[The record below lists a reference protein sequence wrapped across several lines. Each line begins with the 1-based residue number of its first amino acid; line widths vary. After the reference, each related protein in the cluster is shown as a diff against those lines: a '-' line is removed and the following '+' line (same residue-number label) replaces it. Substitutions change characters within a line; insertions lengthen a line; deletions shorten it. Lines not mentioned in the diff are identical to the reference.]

1 MTYRLLLPLVA
12 VLAGCFP
19 ARVPLRTTL
28 YPGSDPDTLVLLM
41 PGLGAHDRAFG
52 DKGIVSAA
60 REAGVKADL
69 LAVDA
74 TLGYYLRDQLKTR
87 LGEDVIGPLSG
98 RYEHVWVLGISMG
111 GLGALLTAK
120 DFAHEVDGVVLLSP
134 YLGRKRTLEAVRSG
148 QRMSD
153 YSPPNI
159 RAWDEDLWDWLKR
172 LDGDAERLPPIYLGY
187 GTTDLGMQNHTWLSG
202 YLPAERVRVAE
213 GGHAWPTWR
222 QLTTD
227 LVRGPLSV
235 EPAFGAS
242 VPQGI
247 PALVAPPAPEPAPV
261 EAEPVEA
268 EPAPV
273 EPEPLPVVP

>member
-1 MTYRLLLPLVA
+1 MTNRLLISLVA

-19 ARVPLRTTL
+19 ARAPLRTTL

-148 QRMSD
+148 RRMAD
-153 YSPPNI
+153 YSPPDT
-159 RAWDEDLWDWLKR
+159 RPWDEDLWDWLKR

-187 GTTDLGMQNHTWLSG
+187 GTTDLGMQNHTWFAG

-213 GGHAWPTWR
+213 GGHAWPTWQ

-235 EPAFGAS
+235 EPAFGAATPH
-242 VPQGI
+242 VLP
-247 PALVAPPAPEPAPV
+247 VVVEPPPTEPPEPAPV
-261 EAEPVEA
+261 APEAA
-268 EPAPV
+268 LV